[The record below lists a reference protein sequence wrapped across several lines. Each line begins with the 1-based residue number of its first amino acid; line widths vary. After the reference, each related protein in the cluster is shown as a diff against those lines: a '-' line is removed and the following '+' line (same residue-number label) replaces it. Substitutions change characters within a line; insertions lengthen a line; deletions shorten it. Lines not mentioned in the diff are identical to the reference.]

1 MTIERINALI
11 QASHVWAVKSQKSNY
26 GHGFCW
32 VGIDAITETHISIV
46 CMHYE
51 DTYSVD
57 VLISD
62 LDKIILD
69 KVTV

>member
-11 QASHVWAVKSQKSNY
+11 RASHVWAYDHGY
-26 GHGFCW
+26 GW
-32 VGIDAITETHISIV
+32 VGIDAITETHISV
-46 CMHYE
+46 SCMHYE
-51 DTYSVD
+51 DTYSVK